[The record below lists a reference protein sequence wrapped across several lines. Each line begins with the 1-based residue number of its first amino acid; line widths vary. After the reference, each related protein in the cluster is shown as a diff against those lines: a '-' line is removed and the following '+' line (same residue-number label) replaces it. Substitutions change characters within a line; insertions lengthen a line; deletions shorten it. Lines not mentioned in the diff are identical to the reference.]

1 MSVSAAALDRRMAQ
15 AGERHAAWL
24 AEKAWPVVNRWLG
37 YLFLLV
43 VFVLFLA
50 GLVGLGLLLCLAR
63 YA

>member
-1 MSVSAAALDRRMAQ
+1 MAQ